1 MNFDQPHSDP
11 FERAML
17 LRCYKS
23 ALRNLRTAG
32 YHEARVNNLKSAE
45 QCRKKLLGV
54 RLSVADYDYRPVE
67 IAGDF
72 RRIGQ

>member
-11 FERAML
+11 FQRAML

-23 ALRNLRTAG
+23 ALRNLRTAS
-32 YHEARVNNLKSAE
+32 YHEARVNNLKSAA
-45 QCRKKLLGV
+45 QCRRKLLGL

-67 IAGDF
+67 VSGDY
-72 RRIGQ
+72 RRIG

>member
-1 MNFDQPHSDP
+1 MNFAQPHSDP
-11 FERAML
+11 FQRAML

-23 ALRNLRTAG
+23 ALRNLRTAH

-45 QCRKKLLGV
+45 QCRKKLLGL

-67 IAGDF
+67 VSGSF
-72 RRIGQ
+72 RRIG